1 MVIILQLPRMG
12 MGLHR
17 ELVVLGATTP
27 QMDPVVA
34 QGGVLT
40 ETQRAI
46 IHAVGDLMLELKEG
60 Y

>member
-1 MVIILQLPRMG
+1 MLIPLQLPRMG
-12 MGLHR
+12 MGIHR
-17 ELVVLGATTP
+17 ELVAPGVLNP

>member
-1 MVIILQLPRMG
+1 MG

-17 ELVVLGATTP
+17 ELVVMGVEIA